1 MPQFKY
7 ICYLAIIGA
16 VLLDLY
22 AANPNAG
29 QFARLILDMTAVL
42 FAVGGLA
49 GLVMGRECARRR

>member
-22 AANPNAG
+22 AGNPDAG
-29 QFARLILDMTAVL
+29 HLARLILDLTAL
-42 FAVGGLA
+42 FFAVGGLA
-49 GLVMGRECARRR
+49 GLAMGGEYVRRR

>member
-29 QFARLILDMTAVL
+29 QSARLILDVTALL
-42 FAVGGLA
+42 FAVAGLA
-49 GLVMGRECARRR
+49 GLAMGGESARRR